1 MALHLVSNVSDV
13 WIDRLV
19 IETTSVPLPRKNIPA
34 GSKET
39 FCCPPKKKHSRWE
52 YRNVLFPTQ
61 EKTFPL
67 EVQKRSVPH
76 PRKNIP
82 AGSTETFC
90 CPPKKKRSRWKYR
103 NVLLPTQEKLKRT
116 DT

>member
-52 YRNVLFPTQ
+52 YRNVLLPTQ

-67 EVQKRSVPH
+67 EVQKRSVAH
-76 PRKNIP
+76 PRKI
-82 AGSTETFC
+82 ETYGHVVSVSDTSVRRTPVAV
-90 CPPKKKRSRWKYR
+90 PPLNYGLFPYF
-103 NVLLPTQEKLKRT
+103 VYDLV
-116 DT
+116 D